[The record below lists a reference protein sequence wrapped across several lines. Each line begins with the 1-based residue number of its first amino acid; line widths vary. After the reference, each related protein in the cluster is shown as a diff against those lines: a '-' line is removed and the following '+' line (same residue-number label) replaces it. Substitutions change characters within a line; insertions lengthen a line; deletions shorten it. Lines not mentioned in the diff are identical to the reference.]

1 MVLTHKGGSML
12 YASKTRTILVPVLH
26 TERSKV
32 DRVFVVVWR
41 LIGGHFE
48 NARVGMD
55 TAHWM
60 KPMWATRDDKRKEKE
75 WDEHMKSV
83 RESKRRVRVT
93 ANM

>member
-12 YASKTRTILVPVLH
+12 YASKTRTIFVPVLH

-41 LIGGHFE
+41 LLGGYFVQV
-48 NARVGMD
+48 RVGND
-55 TAHWM
+55 YASWM
-60 KPMWATRDDKRKEKE
+60 TPRWLK
-75 WDEHMKSV
+75 
-83 RESKRRVRVT
+83 KRRVRVT

>member
-1 MVLTHKGGSML
+1 MY

-26 TERSKV
+26 AERSKV
-32 DRVFVVVWR
+32 DRVFITLWR
-41 LIGGHFE
+41 LIGGYFV

-60 KPMWATRDDKRKEKE
+60 KPMWMSKEDKRKEAE
-75 WDEHMKSV
+75 WDEHMKNV
-83 RESKRRVRVT
+83 RERKRRVRVT